1 MKYLIFVLFLLL
13 PFCLFSQT
21 KLPEQNIWTAIN
33 INQKYD
39 GKIFKFDCGYR
50 TYNYFNEQR
59 TVFSRGVFLKEVNQS
74 FSLGGGVAYFNN
86 YSFSRDDYFN
96 EFRPFIE
103 TNINLL
109 DILNIRLRNEWRIYE
124 VGYENENR
132 FRVLFSNEQNFNKFC
147 IKGSFEYFYTNT
159 LNDEYRY
166 TISNKFRIN
175 ENQNITI
182 FYGVNR
188 QSKIKM
194 NNNIVNQLIMG
205 IIISN

>member
-33 INQKYD
+33 INQKHKD
-39 GKIFKFDCGYR
+39 NLLKFDCGYR
-50 TYNYFNEQR
+50 TYNYFNDQR
-59 TVFSRGVFLKEVNQS
+59 TLFGRGVYLKEMTQKLS
-74 FSLGGGVAYFNN
+74 IGGGVAYFNN
-86 YSFSRDDYFN
+86 YSFSRKDYFN

-109 DILNIRLRNEWRIYE
+109 DILNIRIRNEWRIYE

-132 FRVLFSNEQNFNKFC
+132 FRVLLSNELSLNKFR

-166 TISNKFRIN
+166 TISNKFRIT

-194 NNNIVNQLIMG
+194 NNDIVNQLIMG
-205 IIISN
+205 VIFSN